1 MVYKNFLL
9 RCLFAVIILS
19 IYFIISYIDFNL
31 VFYLIL
37 LIYFIILLE
46 IIIYFK
52 TYKFIPI
59 IYIALS
65 LICFFNIDFKELKIL
80 DFNLLLIIIIT
91 FDIFSYFFGKAI
103 GKTKLINI
111 SPKKTIEGLV
121 GGIEKMNYG
130 IEKCNSDLNIAASD
144 ISKKFKNTSQEEKK
158 YYKIEVDAARSY
170 PFTGKSS
177 ITSLSFNFLD
187 GAKMILACYIMDKQA
202 EQKESFLTSISNKK
216 DTFRVDIRS
225 HKFNNFLKK
234 NK

>member
-1 MVYKNFLL
+1 MRTCRKNNLIFFFLIWILTPQTLSLADNIRYFQIEGMKIGDSALDYFSESQLENNEQGWHNYTHKEYSSSLMPGEGIYKWFLVSYKN
-9 RCLFAVIILS
+9 
-19 IYFIISYIDFNL
+19 DDD
-31 VFYLIL
+31 
-37 LIYFIILLE
+37 
-46 IIIYFK
+46 
-52 TYKFIPI
+52 KF
-59 IYIALS
+59 
-65 LICFFNIDFKELKIL
+65 
-80 DFNLLLIIIIT
+80 
-91 FDIFSYFFGKAI
+91 
-103 GKTKLINI
+103 
-111 SPKKTIEGLV
+111 TIEGLV

-225 HKFNNFLKK
+225 HKFINFLKK